1 MSEPTKGPNPVN
13 PEGTP
18 QQPTLDRQPGVA
30 SEAELGGIFQ
40 DNPHEPAGA
49 TPAAPADSPAE
60 SGGAAGAPAQPVVE
74 PEVESQPKT
83 SLTREDIVGIL
94 AEAGLG
100 SQPATHQAAPVPD
113 LTPEQFEKAFN
124 VYNPTEDLVK
134 RLTDESP
141 AVRIKAMTEYR
152 DGVVRQSMTMME
164 YRIKQY
170 VDTLRAND
178 IAPLSSY
185 VSERQA
191 HEFRSDFYEKFPDL
205 RPYEII
211 VDKVADRVLAS
222 GWTGSRDE
230 VMQKFANDSKAVVG
244 EMLAAGKG
252 APAGGNGG
260 AAPARRMSTLSG
272 GGQGGSSR
280 PALVATGE
288 AKYAGFSKNVAA
300 GMAALDD

>member
-1 MSEPTKGPNPVN
+1 MSEPTISPNPA
-13 PEGTP
+13 TP
-18 QQPTLDRQPGVA
+18 VGMEKINNQPGVA

-40 DNPHEPAGA
+40 DNDHVPAGA
-49 TPAAPADSPAE
+49 EPTPEAGAAAAG
-60 SGGAAGAPAQPVVE
+60 GGAAGVPAQQVAE

-94 AEAGLG
+94 AEAGMG
-100 SQPATHQAAPVPD
+100 ARQPERQVAPVPD

-152 DGVVRQSMTMME
+152 DWVVRQSMTMME

-178 IAPLSSY
+178 IAPLSTY

-191 HEFRSDFYEKFPDL
+191 HEFRSEFYEKFPDL
-205 RPYEII
+205 KPYEII

-230 VMQKFANDSKAVVG
+230 VMQKFADDSKAVVG
-244 EMLAAGKG
+244 EMLAVGKV

-260 AAPARRMSTLSG
+260 AVPARRMSTLYG
-272 GGQGGSSR
+272 
-280 PALVATGE
+280 
-288 AKYAGFSKNVAA
+288 
-300 GMAALDD
+300 